1 MPAQQIKI
9 TMLTLA
15 ALIAFAANSVLC
27 RWALDVYQIDAAS
40 FTSIRLL
47 SGAAMLGLILLLQ
60 SNALPKAVSH
70 HKPSSWF
77 GAVMLFMYAISFSY
91 AYITLDAA
99 TGALVLFA
107 AVQITMISLAML
119 SGYRLHTQEWL
130 GLLLAFAG
138 FIYLMLPNIGTP
150 SLFGFVLML
159 MSGMAWG
166 VYSHLGRHV
175 KNPLRDTASN
185 FIKTIPMVVLLMLFT
200 FSQAQLNI
208 SGIIIAILSGALAS
222 ALGYIIWY
230 AALRGLSSTQASVVQ
245 LGVPIIAALGGILF
259 LSETISM
266 HLAIAS
272 LVMLAGIA
280 LVIQHKELTK

>member
-1 MPAQQIKI
+1 MPAQQIKTTI
-9 TMLTLA
+9 LTFA

-47 SGAAMLGLILLLQ
+47 SGAAMLGLILLWQ
-60 SNALPKAVSH
+60 SNALPKSASQ
-70 HKPSSWF
+70 HKPSSRL
-77 GAVMLFMYAISFSY
+77 GALMLFMYATSFSY

-107 AVQITMISLAML
+107 AVQITMVSLAML
-119 SGYRLHTQEWL
+119 SGYRMHRQEWL

-159 MSGMAWG
+159 ISGMAWG
-166 VYSHLGRHV
+166 VYSHLGRHA
-175 KNPLRDTASN
+175 KNPLRDTANN
-185 FIKTIPMVVLLMLFT
+185 FIKTIPMLVVLMLFT
-200 FSQAQLNI
+200 FSQAQLNMA
-208 SGIIIAILSGALAS
+208 GIIIAILSGALAS
-222 ALGYIIWY
+222 ALGYIVWY
-230 AALRGLSSTQASVVQ
+230 AALRDLSSTQASVVQ
-245 LGVPIIAALGGILF
+245 LGVPIIAALGGVLF

-280 LVIQHKELTK
+280 LVIQCKTE

>member
-1 MPAQQIKI
+1 MPAQQIKTTI
-9 TMLTLA
+9 LTFA

-47 SGAAMLGLILLLQ
+47 SGAAMLGLILLWQ
-60 SNALPKAVSH
+60 SNTLPTTEPQ
-70 HKPSSWF
+70 HKPRSWL
-77 GAVMLFMYAISFSY
+77 GAVMLFMYATSFSY

-99 TGALVLFA
+99 TGALVLFT

-159 MSGMAWG
+159 ISGIAWG
-166 VYSHLGRHV
+166 VYSHLGRHA

-185 FIKTIPMVVLLMLFT
+185 FIKTIPMVVMLMLFT

-222 ALGYIIWY
+222 ALGYIVWY

-280 LVIQHKELTK
+280 LVIQCKAQ